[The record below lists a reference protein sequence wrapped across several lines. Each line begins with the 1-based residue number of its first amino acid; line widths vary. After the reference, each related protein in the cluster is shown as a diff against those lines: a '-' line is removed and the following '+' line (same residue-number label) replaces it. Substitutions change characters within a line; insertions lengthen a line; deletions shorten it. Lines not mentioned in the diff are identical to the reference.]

1 MELRDLIRLNIIREC
16 NIMCGIAEE
25 WLELQRWEG
34 LKHDVSFEVFLDD
47 CSTIIQHSLVLDQ
60 NMFMGWIKEQRYN
73 KLPNPS
79 SGSTYTALTDVDGI
93 YCNFEN
99 ILEDFGD
106 EAFREEMY
114 DLIDSML

>member
-25 WLELQRWEG
+25 WLLLQQNYSISNDNEWEI
-34 LKHDVSFEVFLDD
+34 FLDYVH
-47 CSTIIQHSLVLDQ
+47 TNIQHSVVLDQ